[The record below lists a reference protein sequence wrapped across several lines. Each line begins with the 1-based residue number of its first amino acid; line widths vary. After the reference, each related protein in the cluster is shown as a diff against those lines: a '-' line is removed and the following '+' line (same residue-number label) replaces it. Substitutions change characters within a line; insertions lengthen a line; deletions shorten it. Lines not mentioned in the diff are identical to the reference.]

1 MTGKQVL
8 TTALQL
14 LNYTNQNG
22 QVDSANSQEYFGRA
36 LAVINQIYA
45 DLWNMQDTNG
55 AFSPLH
61 DINEHIALAE
71 DVCRNAMV
79 YGVAM
84 LMAQS
89 VGDGDNQ
96 AMYASLYNKRRTYN
110 ATSSRRIDALP
121 RGCDW

>member
-1 MTGKQVL
+1 MTGAQVL
-8 TTALQL
+8 KTALQL
-14 LNYTNQNG
+14 LNYTDQNG
-22 QVDSANSQEYFGRA
+22 QVNSANSQEYFGRG

-45 DLWNMQDTNG
+45 DLWNMRDTNG
-55 AFSPLH
+55 VFVPLS
-61 DINEHIALAE
+61 DINQNIALDE

>member
-1 MTGKQVL
+1 MTGAQVL
-8 TTALQL
+8 KTALQL
-14 LNYTNQNG
+14 LNYTDQNG
-22 QVDSANSQEYFGRA
+22 QVNSANSQEYFGRG

-45 DLWNMQDTNG
+45 DLWNMRDTNG
-55 AFSPLH
+55 VFVPLS
-61 DINEHIALAE
+61 DINQNIALDE

-79 YGVAM
+79 YGAAM

-89 VGDGDNQ
+89 IGDGDNQ

>member
-1 MTGKQVL
+1 MTGAQVL
-8 TTALQL
+8 KTALQL
-14 LNYTNQNG
+14 LNYTDQNG
-22 QVDSANSQEYFGRA
+22 QVNSANSQEYFGRG

-45 DLWNMQDTNG
+45 DLWNMRDTNG
-55 AFSPLH
+55 VFVPLS
-61 DINEHIALAE
+61 DINQNIALDE

-89 VGDGDNQ
+89 IGDGDNQ

-110 ATSSRRIDALP
+110 ARSSRRIDALP